1 MLHPQGALDLPAQVE
16 QLVEQSC
23 GKHPPGLASA
33 PAVPLE
39 PWQRVKNPK
48 RTQQPPTKPSSS
60 CRNKP
65 MVVMGVSSALI
76 FGGQLLRDELEHQER
91 KTAEVFSR
99 GNCSGSCFQLHPGCC
114 AQSQAQTKLKL
125 LNNRRAELRFQV
137 SCQVRERSTWCFQHC
152 FKTWGWDFHH
162 GRVWGWFLGSVEGEP
177 SVFCG
182 TDLLLCPC
190 CGDLRWVAK
199 NLLFPSLRAMS
210 CL

>member
-1 MLHPQGALDLPAQVE
+1 MLYPQGALDLPAQVE

-99 GNCSGSCFQLHPGCC
+99 GT
-114 AQSQAQTKLKL
+114 AQEVVSSYTLAAVPSP
-125 LNNRRAELRFQV
+125 RLRQ
-137 SCQVRERSTWCFQHC
+137 S
-152 FKTWGWDFHH
+152 
-162 GRVWGWFLGSVEGEP
+162 
-177 SVFCG
+177 
-182 TDLLLCPC
+182 
-190 CGDLRWVAK
+190 
-199 NLLFPSLRAMS
+199 
-210 CL
+210 